1 MKYFLKKTKPSKK
14 GEYLQ
19 IYISQYIPG
28 KGSRN
33 RSYRSLGYV
42 SDLMKQG
49 IKDPIAYGQ
58 RIVGKLNESIS
69 TDVPQIGDISTS
81 MFAGH
86 FLLKARIDRLSV
98 DGTLNLMTSNRK
110 TDFKISDFIRSM
122 IYAQVLNPGSKL
134 SAFENVIPNIYGA
147 RTFSYDQI
155 LDEIEYIGS
164 DYQKYIECF
173 NHGIELNWHRNT
185 KKAFFD
191 CTNYYFEIDLED
203 DLRRKGPSKEN
214 RKSPIIGQAL
224 MLDAEQVPIAME
236 RYPGNESEK
245 PYLRKTVED
254 RKSRYDISSKI
265 IEVADKGLNCAKN
278 IYYLHK
284 EGKDGYIFSKSFKG
298 KSLSRAEKEWIA
310 LDNDDQLWKEVKDE
324 EGNLLYRYKETIGSY
339 EYKFIDDDGREVRF
353 RTKEK
358 RVVTYNPYLARKQ
371 IREIEKEVEKVRNL
385 SVKGFVKAEI
395 GDKAKYINIK
405 AKDNSQTKFE
415 VEVNE
420 ETVSE
425 AKKYAGYNLLITSE
439 WKMTAKEI
447 YKAYHGLWR
456 IEESFRVRKTYLEAR
471 PVFLRNKESIYG
483 HFLICYLA
491 LTVLRLLELK
501 TFEDKIPISALVDFI
516 RQYTI
521 TETKEKTYIN
531 NSTRSSVYEQIK
543 STLGI
548 LKLGN
553 LYLTQKDV
561 NSLFDIDV

>member
-69 TDVPQIGDISTS
+69 TDVPQIGDVSTS

-98 DGTLNLMTSNRK
+98 DDTLNLMASNRK
-110 TDFKISDFIRSM
+110 TSFKISDFIRSM
-122 IYAQVLNPGSKL
+122 VYAQVLNPGSKL

-284 EGKDGYIFSKSFKG
+284 EGKDGYIFSKSSKG

-371 IREIEKEVEKVRNL
+371 IREIEKEVEKARNL
-385 SVKGFVKAEI
+385 SVKGFVKEEI

-415 VEVNE
+415 AEVNE
-420 ETVSE
+420 EMVSE
-425 AKKYAGYNLLITSE
+425 AKKYAGYNLLVTSE

-491 LTVLRLLELK
+491 LTVHRLLELK

>member
-69 TDVPQIGDISTS
+69 TDVPQIGDVSTS

-110 TDFKISDFIRSM
+110 TDFKTSDFIRSM

-214 RKSPIIGQAL
+214 RKS
-224 MLDAEQVPIAME
+224 
-236 RYPGNESEK
+236 
-245 PYLRKTVED
+245 
-254 RKSRYDISSKI
+254 
-265 IEVADKGLNCAKN
+265 C
-278 IYYLHK
+278 
-284 EGKDGYIFSKSFKG
+284 
-298 KSLSRAEKEWIA
+298 
-310 LDNDDQLWKEVKDE
+310 
-324 EGNLLYRYKETIGSY
+324 
-339 EYKFIDDDGREVRF
+339 
-353 RTKEK
+353 
-358 RVVTYNPYLARKQ
+358 
-371 IREIEKEVEKVRNL
+371 
-385 SVKGFVKAEI
+385 
-395 GDKAKYINIK
+395 
-405 AKDNSQTKFE
+405 
-415 VEVNE
+415 
-420 ETVSE
+420 
-425 AKKYAGYNLLITSE
+425 
-439 WKMTAKEI
+439 
-447 YKAYHGLWR
+447 
-456 IEESFRVRKTYLEAR
+456 
-471 PVFLRNKESIYG
+471 
-483 HFLICYLA
+483 
-491 LTVLRLLELK
+491 EL
-501 TFEDKIPISALVDFI
+501 
-516 RQYTI
+516 
-521 TETKEKTYIN
+521 
-531 NSTRSSVYEQIK
+531 
-543 STLGI
+543 
-548 LKLGN
+548 
-553 LYLTQKDV
+553 
-561 NSLFDIDV
+561 

>member
-33 RSYRSLGYV
+33 RSYKSLGYV

-58 RIVGKLNESIS
+58 RTVGKLNESIS
-69 TDVPQIGDISTS
+69 TDVPQIGDVSTS

-98 DGTLNLMTSNRK
+98 DDTLNLMASNRK
-110 TDFKISDFIRSM
+110 TSFKISDFIRSM

-298 KSLSRAEKEWIA
+298 KGLSQAEKEWIA

-371 IREIEKEVEKVRNL
+371 IREIEKEVEKARNL
-385 SVKGFVKAEI
+385 SVKGFVKEEI

-425 AKKYAGYNLLITSE
+425 AKKYAGYNLLVTSE

>member
-33 RSYRSLGYV
+33 RSYKSLGYV

-49 IKDPIAYGQ
+49 IKDPISYGQ

-69 TDVPQIGDISTS
+69 TDVPQIGDVSTS

-110 TDFKISDFIRSM
+110 ADFKTSDFIRSM

-298 KSLSRAEKEWIA
+298 KSLSQAEKEWIA

-371 IREIEKEVEKVRNL
+371 IREIEKEVEKARNL
-385 SVKGFVKAEI
+385 SVKGFVKEEI

-425 AKKYAGYNLLITSE
+425 AKKYAGYNLLVTSE

>member
-69 TDVPQIGDISTS
+69 TDVPQIGDVSTS

-98 DGTLNLMTSNRK
+98 DDTLNLMTSNRK
-110 TDFKISDFIRSM
+110 TSFKISDFIRSM
-122 IYAQVLNPGSKL
+122 VYAQVLNPGSKL

-284 EGKDGYIFSKSFKG
+284 EGKDGYIFSKSSKG

-371 IREIEKEVEKVRNL
+371 IREIEKEVEKARNL
-385 SVKGFVKAEI
+385 SVKGFVKDEI

-415 VEVNE
+415 AEVNE
-420 ETVSE
+420 EMVSE

>member
-33 RSYRSLGYV
+33 RSYKSLGYV

-69 TDVPQIGDISTS
+69 TDVPQIGDGSTS

-98 DGTLNLMTSNRK
+98 DDTLNLMASNRK
-110 TDFKISDFIRSM
+110 TSFKISDFIRSM
-122 IYAQVLNPGSKL
+122 VYAQVLNPGSKL

-371 IREIEKEVEKVRNL
+371 IREIEKEVEKARNL
-385 SVKGFVKAEI
+385 SVKGFVKEEI

-415 VEVNE
+415 AEVNE
-420 ETVSE
+420 EMVSE